1 MAGKRARVSG
11 GVGRARERAEL
22 CEMRRGS
29 ECGRWRGSKR
39 ELGRVGERCGG
50 EFWRRAR
57 VRTRRSTARAELIGR
72 VHGVE
77 REREKRGA
85 WAMAQRLA
93 ERARE
98 IEREEGCARAKQLAS
113 IGRPQRA
120 ESERERARA
129 GEKAAADRWIPHV
142 RRRGRVGALPNW
154 AELGCWAAFLFSFS
168 MDFPIPFLLLFYRVF
183 NSKFKLGFKFK

>member
-1 MAGKRARVSG
+1 MGNGSAPSRTGPRD
-11 GVGRARERAEL
+11 RER
-22 CEMRRGS
+22 R
-29 ECGRWRGSKR
+29 
-39 ELGRVGERCGG
+39 
-50 EFWRRAR
+50 
-57 VRTRRSTARAELIGR
+57 
-72 VHGVE
+72 
-77 REREKRGA
+77 
-85 WAMAQRLA
+85 
-93 ERARE
+93 
-98 IEREEGCARAKQLAS
+98 GCARAKQLAS